1 MAGYSTSCYRTPEY
15 PVCNTPGRSAC
26 CAVPTCS
33 LVFNAKYAPVDLAL
47 TVVAQPLSVT
57 PLSFTLPKK
66 AAVTMTFT
74 GSVCT
79 IATSSQLGATI
90 SVVLSYINTS
100 DPTTV
105 YEQTVPVLVTV
116 PSNNSGAGPI
126 VCIPVASTIGA
137 CLPCGAYELSVS
149 LVTLDSA
156 SVTCS
161 VSGTLAV
168 TPYM

>member
-1 MAGYSTSCYRTPEY
+1 MAGYSTSCYRAPEY

-26 CAVPTCS
+26 CAVPSCS
-33 LVFNAKYAPVDLAL
+33 LVFNTKYEPVDLDLAA
-47 TVVAQPLSVT
+47 TAQPLSVT

-66 AAVTMTFT
+66 SAVTMTFT

-79 IATSSQLGATI
+79 TKAVAQPAATI
-90 SVVLSYINTS
+90 SVVLAYINTS

-105 YEQTVPVLVTV
+105 YEQAVPVLVTV
-116 PSNNSGAGPI
+116 PVTLLNAGPI

-149 LVTLDSA
+149 LSTVSGAVT
-156 SVTCS
+156 VS
-161 VSGTLAV
+161 VSGTLSV